1 MTADTPQPGQ
11 NRWCDAEGTPVS
23 VFCWIEQVAEDLQQG
38 PLFSRLRQH
47 GEVIGKGPDL
57 LYVRFR
63 GEGQVIGV
71 PPHLVRV
78 LDTAPD
84 EL

>member
-1 MTADTPQPGQ
+1 MIADASQQDQ
-11 NRWCDAEGTPVS
+11 NRWRDAEGNPVS
-23 VFCWIEQVAEDLQQG
+23 VFCWIEQVAEDPRQG
-38 PLFSRLRQH
+38 ALFSRLRQR
-47 GEVIGKGPDL
+47 GEVVGKGPDL
-57 LYVRFR
+57 LYVRFA

-84 EL
+84 QR